1 MLVPNKMQHVV
12 CTGNIGSQEQ
22 YAEIRNL
29 APNVHVVSGDFELK
43 NDEDDVDAP
52 QIVFPETKVLKVGD
66 FRIGVIHGHQIIPW
80 GDHLG
85 MAMMRRKL
93 DVDILIT
100 GHTHKNEVIE
110 QDGYFHINPVCVKQ
124 LIYYFANISGFSN
137 YYLTLKFSGGVN
149 SFIIIFVTCVGI
161 NHRGIF
167 ILFTK
172 CFTIICTFSSSGSKS
187 CLLRVRI
194 KQWRSGCVKD

>member
-29 APNVHVVSGDFELK
+29 APNVHVVSGDFEFK
-43 NDEDDVDAP
+43 TDEDDVDAP
-52 QIVFPETKVLKVGD
+52 QIVFPETKVLQVGD

-100 GHTHKNEVIE
+100 GNTHKNEVIE
-110 QDGYFHINPVCVKQ
+110 QDGYFHLNPVCIGK
-124 LIYYFANISGFSN
+124 LIYIVLQRFY
-137 YYLTLKFSGGVN
+137 
-149 SFIIIFVTCVGI
+149 
-161 NHRGIF
+161 
-167 ILFTK
+167 
-172 CFTIICTFSSSGSKS
+172 
-187 CLLRVRI
+187 
-194 KQWRSGCVKD
+194 